1 MKEYYYLYKQS
12 PNLITKDEINRAKND
27 ARITINDCKRYNID
41 YKSKLSP
48 EVRKFYGIE

>member
-1 MKEYYYLYKQS
+1 MKEQ
-12 PNLITKDEINRAKND
+12 AK
-27 ARITINDCKRYNID
+27 IIILDCKEYNID

>member
-1 MKEYYYLYKQS
+1 MKNPNSVKQEEKNRMKES
-12 PNLITKDEINRAKND
+12 AKHIIQ
-27 ARITINDCKRYNID
+27 RCKEFNID